1 MANTPK
7 KNINKVLMG
16 DMDAKIGQNNKNKE
30 RII

>member
-7 KNINKVLMG
+7 KNINVLMG